1 MSSKIAIAVAKG
13 DGIGPEIMDAC
24 LHVLKAAK
32 VPFEFK
38 FVEMGLDYYKKGFS
52 TGMTPT
58 AKEIVESTRI
68 LYKGPMET
76 PKGLGVKSINV
87 TSRKVWS
94 TFANKR
100 VFQSLPG
107 VETVFSKAGID
118 INLTILR
125 ENIEDTYGGIEHFQT
140 HDVAQ
145 CRRLITRTGSEQ
157 IHRAAFEMA
166 KAKGATRVTCCHK
179 ANIMKLTDGLFL
191 ETFYKIAKSY
201 PSIRADDVIVDDLA
215 MKLVTRPDTF
225 DIVVL
230 PNLQGDI
237 LSDLCAG
244 LVGGLGMAP
253 SANIGDYISIF
264 EAVHGTA
271 PDIAGKGYANPTALL
286 MSGIMMLRHLKM
298 HDRANDINAALKKT
312 LSKGSRTRDLVQL
325 PGEKPVSTSQFAAEI
340 VKNLPDAA
348 KQDFISIPDLPFLK
362 TKAPAKNEML
372 VSETPAKQRTLGID
386 IFVDSSLNPPELAA
400 ILQQDISKKGL
411 KLVMISNRG
420 TQIWPTGSV
429 FTQLVNHFRCRFEVI
444 DGAKEES
451 ELLEFSSSIS
461 KKVRVCSLEM
471 LREIDGKRLFTLAQ
485 GQ

>member
-1 MSSKIAIAVAKG
+1 MSFKIPIAVAKG

-24 LHVLKAAK
+24 IHVLKAANI
-32 VPFEFK
+32 PLEFK

-52 TGMTPT
+52 TGMTAD
-58 AKEIVESTRI
+58 AKKTVESTRI

-94 TFANKR
+94 TFVNKR
-100 VFQSLPG
+100 VFQTFPG
-107 VETVFSKAGID
+107 IETVFSKAGID

-157 IHRAAFEMA
+157 IHREAFEIA
-166 KAKGATRVTCCHK
+166 KSKGATRVTCCHK

-191 ETFYKIAKSY
+191 ETFYNVAKKY
-201 PSIRADDVIVDDLA
+201 PNIKADDVIVDDLA
-215 MKLVTRPDTF
+215 MKLVTRPDKF

-271 PDIAGKGYANPTALL
+271 PDISGKGYANPTALL
-286 MSGIMMLRHLKM
+286 MSGVMMLRHLKM
-298 HDRANDINAALKKT
+298 YDRANHIHAALKKT
-312 LSKGSRTRDLVQL
+312 LSDGSRTRDLVQL
-325 PGEKPVSTSQFAAEI
+325 PGVNPVSTSQFAAEI
-340 VKNLPDAA
+340 VKNLPDEA
-348 KQDFISIPDLPFLK
+348 KQEFIAMPDLPFLK
-362 TKAPAKNEML
+362 TPVPAQNQML
-372 VSETPAKQRTLGID
+372 VSEAPVKQRTLGID
-386 IFVDSSLNPPELAA
+386 IFVESTMNPKDLAA
-400 ILQQDISKKGL
+400 ELQLNLEKTGL

-429 FTQLVNHFRCRFEVI
+429 FTQLVNHFRCRFEVV
-444 DGAKEES
+444 DGDKEEA
-451 ELLEFSSSIS
+451 EFLKFASSIATR
-461 KKVRVCSLEM
+461 VRVCSLEM
-471 LREIDGKRLFTLAQ
+471 LREIDGKRSFTLAQ